1 MTPGSANGTTS
12 DHGPAGFELAGSIF
26 VGVKPQLFQRREF

>member
-12 DHGPAGFELAGSIF
+12 DRGPAAFELAGSIF
-26 VGVKPQLFQRREF
+26 VSVKSQLFQGREF